1 MQNPDERAA
10 ETRMRETGV
19 IPAESFERDYLE
31 PVESAPPPYVK
42 EPLFNKKV
50 MLAWALGAF
59 AVWFAVSMIVPIAM
73 ESAKTSIREAVQEVD
88 KGSDGTITIRRN
100 GKVIS
105 ITRGK
110 DPQVIVTPDPA
121 ALPAG
126 SAVPPA
132 TVAPPAPTLP
142 PVPVEAPARKR

>member
-1 MQNPDERAA
+1 MQNPEERAA
-10 ETRMRETGV
+10 ETRMRDTGV

-59 AVWFAVSMIVPIAM
+59 AVWFAVSMIVPIAVD
-73 ESAKTSIREAVQEVD
+73 SARTSIREAVQEVE

-110 DPQVIVTPDPA
+110 DPQVIVKPDPA
-121 ALPAG
+121 AAPAG
-126 SAVPPA
+126 TA
-132 TVAPPAPTLP
+132 APPAPTLP
-142 PVPVEAPARKR
+142 PVPAEAPAKKR